1 MVIQRMNNVLVK
13 HSKVLFGIFTAVI
26 IVSFVWFFTPGIDGS
41 LLFGGGY
48 SEKSTYGTFQD
59 EKISFGDIRKAMRQI
74 SIVYAGADVPED
86 VAFFF
91 AAQTRAAEKLGIV
104 VSDEELAADIASM
117 PQFQKDGV
125 FSQELYSE
133 FEKKRLAPSGYA
145 AVDFENARRAMLRV
159 EKISQIVTGA
169 VTLSDAEFQELLKQ
183 KMEKFSFRIV
193 QFIPEALV
201 GEVKVNDADLEAFFN
216 SNPENF
222 LPPPR
227 CSGLV
232 AYVLNADHKSPVK
245 TETVKAYY
253 EKNKEQYKDKDG
265 KVKPFESVAKEIEAT
280 LSAYDTAGAEKIVN
294 AFYQKVREL
303 ARSEEY
309 KTDYAALFSAA
320 AKEYGM
326 KLTELKDITGDD
338 TSSAAAKLGPV
349 APAAARAL
357 ASLKR
362 VGSVTNKIRGADGF
376 YVGLLT
382 NRIVLEK
389 TTFAEAKDRV
399 ESAYRMEKARD
410 LVPVQAE
417 KFRAALQKSKDQAAD
432 LEKIGKEYMANVF
445 KLPASLP
452 RMLLEQNPNTAM
464 WRGILF
470 DTPAGRISLP
480 LRQNGLEE
488 MIFMD
493 SREQASADELKNLTA
508 SDAVRAS
515 LLEEKKQAVSAEYAT
530 WLQGCCRI
538 VANRGREGQRGE

>member
-59 EKISFGDIRKAMRQI
+59 EKITFGDIRKAMRQI
-74 SIVYAGADVPED
+74 SIVYSGAEVPEEA
-86 VAFFF
+86 AFFF
-91 AAQTRAAEKLGIV
+91 AAQMRAAEKLGIT
-104 VSDEELAADIASM
+104 VSDEELAEDIASM

-125 FSQELYSE
+125 FSQDLYRE
-133 FEKKRLAPSGYA
+133 FEKKRLTPFGYA
-145 AVDFENARRAMLRV
+145 AVDFENARRAMLQV
-159 EKISQIVTGA
+159 DKISSLVTGA
-169 VTLSDAEFQELLKQ
+169 VTLSDSEYRNLLKQ

-193 QFIPEALV
+193 QFIPETLT

-216 SNPENF
+216 SKPDDF

-232 AYVLNADHKSPVK
+232 AYVLNADHKTPVNA
-245 TETVKAYY
+245 EAVKAYY
-253 EKNKEQYKDKDG
+253 EKNKDQYKDKDG
-265 KVKPFESVAKEIEAT
+265 KVKPFEAAAKDIEAE
-280 LSAYDTAGAEKIVN
+280 LSAFDTAGAEKIVN

-309 KTDYAALFSAA
+309 KTDYIALFTAA
-320 AKEYGM
+320 AREAGM
-326 KLTELKDITGDD
+326 KLAELKDITEAD
-338 TSSAAAKLGPV
+338 TVGAPAKLGPV

-357 ASLKR
+357 AALKR
-362 VGSVTNKIRGADGF
+362 VGSITNKTRGADGF

-382 NRIVLEK
+382 GRIVQEK
-389 TTFAEAKDRV
+389 TTFAEARDRV
-399 ESAYRMEKARD
+399 ESAYRMTKAAD

-417 KFRAALQKSKDQAAD
+417 KFRAALKKSKNPAAD
-432 LEKIGKEYMANVF
+432 LEKLGKEYMANVF
-445 KLPASLP
+445 KFPAALP

-464 WRGILF
+464 WQGILF
-470 DTPAGRISLP
+470 ETPAGQLSLP
-480 LRQNGLEE
+480 LRQGGLEE

-493 SREQASADELKNLTA
+493 SREQASADELKELA
-508 SDAVRAS
+508 SNEAVRMT
-515 LLEEKKQAVSAEYAT
+515 LLDEKKRSAAMEYAA
-530 WLQGCCRI
+530 WLQGNCRL
-538 VANRGREGQRGE
+538 VATRKREGQQNE